1 MRNTP
6 EISVIVP
13 VYNGESFLPFA
24 LESVLNQSMEDF
36 EVICINDGSSD
47 GSLDILNEYA
57 NKDARVKVIHKEN
70 EGLAKTRNDG
80 IACARGTYIAF
91 LDQDDYYHRNM
102 LKSLHEAMK
111 RTNVRLAMCKAVKTE
126 QRSVEL
132 INSSSDSPISAE
144 SILTENEALEL
155 LFHPFAFQLV
165 VPWNKL
171 YHHTIFDSIQYPVG
185 KGCDDEHVIHHI
197 IKASERIVFVKKTLY
212 YYYHNDESFMNSPY
226 HKLRADVFSAYEDRM
241 QFFKDQGKLEWCAK
255 QATMT
260 LHMYIIHYR
269 MTKNLI
275 HYQKQFSRD
284 YKTFFRKYKH
294 FVRKRGKLELQL
306 FYVHP
311 YLHKIFESARRKLS
325 KMNKKLNFQFL
336 INQIRE

>member
-24 LESVLNQSMEDF
+24 LESVLLQSMENF
-36 EVICINDGSSD
+36 EIICINDGSSD
-47 GSLDILNEYA
+47 GSLNILREYEK
-57 NKDARVKVIHKEN
+57 KDERIRVIDKEN
-70 EGLAKTRNDG
+70 EGLAKTRNHG
-80 IACARGTYIAF
+80 IACAKGTYIAF
-91 LDQDDYYHRNM
+91 LDQDDYFHHDM
-102 LKSLHEAMK
+102 LKSLYEAIK

-126 QRSVEL
+126 RRSLEL
-132 INSSSDSPISAE
+132 INEQNDSTISEE
-144 SILTENEALEL
+144 SILTEDEALEL

-171 YHHTIFDSIQYPVG
+171 YHHTIFDSIQYPAG

-197 IKASERIVFVKKTLY
+197 IKASDGIAFINKTLY
-212 YYYHNDESFMNSPY
+212 YYYHNAESFMNSPY
-226 HKLRADVFSAYEDRM
+226 HKLRADVFSAYADRM
-241 QFFKDQGKLEWCAK
+241 QFFKNQGKWEWCAK

-269 MTKNLI
+269 MAKNLSN
-275 HYQKQFSRD
+275 YQKQFARD
-284 YKTFFRKYKH
+284 YKTFFKENKSFIRKK
-294 FVRKRGKLELQL
+294 GKFELQI

-311 YLHKIFESARRKLS
+311 YLHQLFESVRRKLS
-325 KMNKKLNFQFL
+325 ETNKKLNFQFL
-336 INQIRE
+336 ID